1 MFKDIALKTSVTAN
15 RLEVRMG
22 ESISIQT
29 SREEQEQILER
40 LQSREKRTD
49 YQEIQIDFPGNQ
61 SLNLSDI
68 GFYFLAL
75 DSYPRLTVQEQLKFF
90 KQLYQSDNSIE
101 ELLERL
107 HLTERARTKGKE
119 LTYSEQKR
127 LVLGRLLLQNPRV
140 FVMEEPIQNVD
151 WQTKQLILRFVQEV
165 EQEGKSIVLLTE
177 SLENA
182 MLLSRS
188 VYQWRNGKL
197 QFVESEITVE
207 PEEETAVPTDLSPG
221 QQMLQK
227 IATKVDKNIV
237 LLDIAELDYLES
249 IAGTVQVNINYN
261 QYPGLY
267 TLQEYEQ
274 RLQAYP
280 FFRCHR
286 SYLVNLE
293 KVAEV
298 MMWTRNSYSLL
309 LKNGK
314 EVPLSKN
321 RVALLKEIL
330 GLQ

>member
-1 MFKDIALKTSVTAN
+1 MLQ
-15 RLEVRMG
+15 RLQLETQPINHQLQICSG
-22 ESISIQT
+22 ESIAIQT
-29 SREEQEQILER
+29 SREEQGQILEH
-40 LQSREKRTD
+40 LQSRGKRAD

-61 SLNLSDI
+61 PLALSDI
-68 GFYFLAL
+68 GFNFLAL

-90 KQLYQSDNSIE
+90 KQLYQSESSVED
-101 ELLERL
+101 LLERL
-107 HLTERARTKGKE
+107 HLTERARTRGKD

-127 LVLGRLLLQNPRV
+127 LTIGRLLLQNPRV

-188 VYQWRNGKL
+188 VYQWRNGNL

-207 PEEETAVPTDLSPG
+207 PEEEIVVPTDISPG
-221 QQMLQK
+221 QQKLQK

-237 LLDIAELDYLES
+237 LLDIEELDYLES
-249 IAGTVQVNINYN
+249 IAGTVQVNINHN

>member
-1 MFKDIALKTSVTAN
+1 MFKDVALKTSSTAN

-40 LQSREKRTD
+40 LQSREKRTG

-61 SLNLSDI
+61 LLNLSDI
-68 GFYFLAL
+68 GFCFLAL

-90 KQLYQSDNSIE
+90 KQLYQNENSIE

-107 HLTERARTKGKE
+107 HLTERARTKGKD

-140 FVMEEPIQNVD
+140 LMMEEPIQNVD
-151 WQTKQLILRFVQEV
+151 WQTKQLILRFVQEA
-165 EQEGKSIVLLTE
+165 EQDGKSIVLLTE

-188 VYQWRNGKL
+188 VYQWRNGNL
-197 QFVESEITVE
+197 QFVEPEITVE
-207 PEEETAVPTDLSPG
+207 PEEETAVPTDISPG
-221 QQMLQK
+221 QQTLRK

-249 IAGTVQVNINYN
+249 IAGTVQVNIDHN

>member
-1 MFKDIALKTSVTAN
+1 M
-15 RLEVRMG
+15 
-22 ESISIQT
+22 
-29 SREEQEQILER
+29 
-40 LQSREKRTD
+40 
-49 YQEIQIDFPGNQ
+49 
-61 SLNLSDI
+61 NLSDI

-75 DSYPRLTVQEQLKFF
+75 DSYPRLTVQEQLTFF

-107 HLTERARTKGKE
+107 HLKERARTKGKE

-140 FVMEEPIQNVD
+140 LVMEEPIQNVD

-188 VYQWRNGKL
+188 VYQWRKRKL

-207 PEEETAVPTDLSPG
+207 PEEEIVVPTDISPG
-221 QQMLQK
+221 QQKLQK

-237 LLDIAELDYLES
+237 LLDIEELDYLES
-249 IAGTVQVNINYN
+249 IAGTVQVNIDNN

-321 RVALLKEIL
+321 RVTLLKEIL